1 MRNRI
6 GIAIIIIITFFL
18 VGCMEESN
26 TPSIVQDG
34 AEHESEMGQQE
45 DKPIEELGKSDQDQ
59 KKITIEG
66 RLIVKDPLM
75 FAPDPNDAIYLVP
88 LDSQEN
94 INTIPKFQIGEV
106 PQAIVDERNGDF
118 IFTNIDPGTYAI
130 MVLTMDGKQ
139 IPARFYNQGHL
150 AIITLDQ
157 EDLGK
162 VIEVELLAI
171 P

>member
-1 MRNRI
+1 MRKRI
-6 GIAIIIIITFFL
+6 GIGLIIIVTFFL
-18 VGCMEESN
+18 VGCTEKSSS
-26 TPSIVQDG
+26 TTIVQNG
-34 AEHESEMGQQE
+34 IENENEMGSQE
-45 DKPIEELGKSDQDQ
+45 DKPDEVLGKSTQDQ
-59 KKITIEG
+59 KRITIEG

-94 INTIPKFQIGEV
+94 INTIPKFETGEV
-106 PQAIVDERNGDF
+106 LQAIVDERNGDF
-118 IFTNIDPGTYAI
+118 IFSNIDPGIYAI
-130 MVLTMDGKQ
+130 VVLTMDGKQ

-162 VIEVELLAI
+162 VIEVELLTI